1 MAALLRRLRR
11 KARLGGGGG
20 GGGGARF
27 HLVEGGLRQG
37 EANAGQGGLLD
48 AGIVGAAEELVGAAG
63 EGDFGE
69 GVGLEGGLFEGFF
82 PAGGDVGQLGAG
94 GGVGC
99 GEAVDALGDCF
110 AAAGEFF

>member
-1 MAALLRRLRR
+1 M
-11 KARLGGGGG
+11 
-20 GGGGARF
+20 
-27 HLVEGGLRQG
+27 EGGLWQR
-37 EANAGQGGLLD
+37 EANAGQGRLLD
-48 AGIVGAAEELVGAAG
+48 TGIVGAAEELVGAAS